1 MTGKDFIHKV
11 FGPVVW
17 INLLGMSLLLLLV
30 SLGTIWWMK
39 AYTHHGDGVDVPNV
53 KGILYDDAQFELRQL
68 ELDAIIIDSIYDKR
82 LAPGIVVD
90 QTPGSGS
97 RVKSGR
103 EIYLTINAKHEP
115 TMPFPNIIDN
125 CSVREA
131 EAKLMALGFKIGTPI
146 FVEGTKDWVLGA
158 KYKGR
163 AIQNGERVPMSSP
176 ISLVVGNSEV
186 EYDENEVVIDDNW
199 NNEADEN
206 GGIAEDDELV
216 F

>member
-1 MTGKDFIHKV
+1 MTGKEFIHKV
-11 FGPVVW
+11 FSPVVW

-39 AYTHHGDGVDVPNV
+39 SYTHHGDGVDVPNV
-53 KGILYDDAQFELRQL
+53 KGILYDDAQFELRQMD
-68 ELDAIIIDSIYDKR
+68 LDAIIIDSIYDKR

-90 QTPGSGS
+90 QTPGAGS

-103 EIYLTINAKHEP
+103 EIYLTVNAKHEP
-115 TMPFPNIIDN
+115 TMPLPNIIDN

-131 EAKLMALGFKIGTPI
+131 EAKLMALGFKIGAPI
-146 FVEGTKDWVLGA
+146 FVEGTKDWVLGV
-158 KYKGR
+158 KVKGR
-163 AIQNGERVPMSSP
+163 SIQNGERVPISSP

-186 EYDENEVVIDDNW
+186 EFDENEVVIDDNW
-199 NNEADEN
+199 NNE
-206 GGIAEDDELV
+206 DDEDGSNGDDDEMV